1 MLTIGERIK
10 YCRHRRGLTQAQLAE
25 FSGIHPV
32 SIRKYETNKMQPQ
45 PAQIEKIA
53 RALCVNLTAISAPHT
68 QTIQLKTVGDLMGL
82 LITFHKSGIL
92 SIQGERGER
101 DILIMDSVRFVPN
114 PLFEKY
120 FSLVIQDSD
129 KKEKATQLGSLM
141 FDIPNHIPTEP
152 FSNLLLWEKVYYDY
166 QHSSI
171 EFANTENKHIQAALD
186 ELKRTLE
193 FMELELQI
201 APEFL

>member
-10 YCRHRRGLTQAQLAE
+10 YCRQRRGLTQAQLAE

-53 RALCVNLTAISAPHT
+53 RVLCVNLTAISAPHT
-68 QTIQLKTVGDLMGL
+68 QTIQLKTIGDLMGL
-82 LITFHKSGIL
+82 LITCHKSGIL

-101 DILIMDSVRFVPN
+101 DILLMDSVRFVPN
-114 PLFEKY
+114 PLFQKY
-120 FSLVIQDSD
+120 FSLVNQDE
-129 KKEKATQLGSLM
+129 KEETTQLGSLT
-141 FDIPNHIPTEP
+141 FDIPYHIPTKP
-152 FSNLLLWEKVYYDY
+152 FSNLLLWEKAYNEY
-166 QHSSI
+166 QSLSI
-171 EFANTENKHIQAALD
+171 EFANTENKHIKAVLD
-186 ELKRTLE
+186 ELKGNLE
-193 FMELELQI
+193 LMEMELQI

>member
-10 YCRHRRGLTQAQLAE
+10 YCRQRRGLTQAQLAE

-53 RALCVNLTAISAPHT
+53 RVLCVNLTAISAPHT
-68 QTIQLKTVGDLMGL
+68 QTIQLKTIGDLMGL
-82 LITFHKSGIL
+82 LITCHKSGIL

-101 DILIMDSVRFVPN
+101 DILLMDSVRFVPN
-114 PLFEKY
+114 PLFQKY
-120 FSLVIQDSD
+120 FSLVNQDE
-129 KKEKATQLGSLM
+129 KEETTQLGSLK
-141 FDIPNHIPTEP
+141 FNIPYDVPKKP
-152 FSNLLLWEKVYYDY
+152 FSNLLLWEKAYNEY
-166 QHSSI
+166 QSLSI

-186 ELKRTLE
+186 ELKGTLE
-193 FMELELQI
+193 FMEMELQI
-201 APEFL
+201 SPEFL

>member
-10 YCRHRRGLTQAQLAE
+10 YCRQRRGLTQAQLAE

-45 PAQIEKIA
+45 PAQVEKIA
-53 RALCVNLTAISAPHT
+53 RTLCVNLTAISAPHT
-68 QTIQLKTVGDLMGL
+68 QTIRLKTIGDLMGL
-82 LITFHKSGIL
+82 LITCHKSGIL

-129 KKEKATQLGSLM
+129 KEEKTTQLGSLT
-141 FDIPNHIPTEP
+141 FDIPYHIPTKP
-152 FSNLLLWEKVYYDY
+152 FSNLLLWEKAYNEY
-166 QHSSI
+166 QSLSI
-171 EFANTENKHIQAALD
+171 EFANTENKHIKAVLD
-186 ELKRTLE
+186 ELKGNLE
-193 FMELELQI
+193 LMEMELQI